1 MDNIRGINPL
11 RRIFMPRDIK
21 GVQMMLGDLFFM
33 ERIYR
38 HRITDAVFGKGYR
51 DACLED
57 RKSVKDL

>member
-1 MDNIRGINPL
+1 
-11 RRIFMPRDIK
+11 MPGAICRHPECRPVDIK

-38 HRITDAVFGKGYR
+38 HRITDAVFGKGYG

-57 RKSVKDL
+57 RKSVKDLW